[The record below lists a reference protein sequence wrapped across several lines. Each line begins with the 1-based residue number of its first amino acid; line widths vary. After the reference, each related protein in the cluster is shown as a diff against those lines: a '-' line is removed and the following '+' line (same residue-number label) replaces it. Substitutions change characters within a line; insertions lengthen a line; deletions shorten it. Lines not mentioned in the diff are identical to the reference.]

1 MRLLDLLLNMDYK
14 NNVKIF
20 KIKEFL
26 PSSDFI
32 YEGYVLDIW
41 SDGNGVIT
49 DELKIYAYH
58 EVLNIRQTNNS
69 IDIYIIEE

>member
-1 MRLLDLLLNMDYK
+1 
-14 NNVKIF
+14 
-20 KIKEFL
+20 
-26 PSSDFI
+26 
-32 YEGYVLDIW
+32 
-41 SDGNGVIT
+41 VIT